1 MTGAILIVG
10 LALGAVIAHL
20 VSRTRVHAADQLT
33 DLMRV
38 ARDAAVADLESLRS
52 EASSNREALGLELT
66 GVREDL
72 ATAKTA
78 LATANTKL
86 EGEHRAHAERL
97 TQLQEAEGRIDERV
111 KAALTDALGGS
122 TKQLVAIA
130 KAELGKERVEAKRD
144 IDAEQKRMG
153 EMFGR
158 VDQTLGK
165 VAGKLE
171 EVEHDRITSREQLA
185 AQLRTMRESQSELM
199 AGTQALVGAL
209 RRPHVRGRW
218 GEVQLRNIIEA
229 AGMLPHVDFDEQVS
243 LPGEDGVLRPDACL
257 HLPGSRDVIVDSKVP
272 LEAYMES
279 LSATDPAE
287 QARLLTEHAR
297 HVRAHLSALD
307 SKSYWERLE
316 CSPDFV
322 VMFIPND
329 QVLLAAMEAD
339 RTLAREVERK
349 RVVIATPMNLM
360 ALLRI
365 IALGWRQEALADNAR
380 EIESLGRELYT
391 RLGGFA
397 TKLQTLGKRVGTL
410 VRGYNEAVA
419 SFESRVLPS
428 ARKMAALGTVAASEQ
443 LPAADQVTRVPREL
457 RARELDAM
465 HALEAGGAKHED
477 GENVSDDSG
486 EDDRDDGTNREEA
499 A

>member
-1 MTGAILIVG
+1 MKA
-10 LALGAVIAHL
+10 
-20 VSRTRVHAADQLT
+20 
-33 DLMRV
+33 
-38 ARDAAVADLESLRS
+38 E
-52 EASSNREALGLELT
+52 REAHAD
-66 GVREDL
+66 RL
-72 ATAKTA
+72 A
-78 LATANTKL
+78 
-86 EGEHRAHAERL
+86 
-97 TQLQEAEGRIDERV
+97 QLREAEGRIDERV
-111 KAALTDALGGS
+111 KAALADALGGS

-130 KAELGKERVEAKRD
+130 KAELGKERSEAKRE
-144 IDAEQKRMG
+144 IDAEHKRLG
-153 EMFGR
+153 EIFGH

-171 EVEHDRITSREQLA
+171 EVERDRITSREQLA
-185 AQLRTMRESQSELM
+185 AQLQTMRESQSELM

-243 LPGEDGVLRPDACL
+243 LPGEDGVLRPDVCL

-287 QARLLTEHAR
+287 QERLLTEHAR
-297 HVRAHLSALD
+297 HVRAHLTALD

-339 RTLAREVERK
+339 CTLAQEVERK

-365 IALGWRQEALADNAR
+365 IALGWARRRWPRRARDRVPRARALHAPKCVRGQAADSGQA
-380 EIESLGRELYT
+380 
-391 RLGGFA
+391 GGA
-397 TKLQTLGKRVGTL
+397 L
-410 VRGYNEAVA
+410 VRGYNDAIA

-428 ARKMAALGTVAASEQ
+428 ARRMAKLGTVAANQE
-443 LPAADQVTRVPREL
+443 LPTAEPITLVPREL
-457 RARELDAM
+457 RAQDLDVAL
-465 HALEAGGAKHED
+465 ALEVGEGEGDVELPGRDTEQTACGSRSNGAASAATVLRPAGLSPCGYRGPVARTA
-477 GENVSDDSG
+477 GERRICDALV
-486 EDDRDDGTNREEA
+486 EV
-499 A
+499 

>member
-1 MTGAILIVG
+1 MVLTGMCI
-10 LALGAVIAHL
+10 GAVVVHIMC
-20 VSRTRVHAADQLT
+20 RTRISALKQLVNEVRN
-33 DLMRV
+33 D
-38 ARDAAVADLESLRS
+38 RDAAIAELQSFRERTNDDR
-52 EASSNREALGLELT
+52 EASAL
-66 GVREDL
+66 DL
-72 ATAKTA
+72 AVLREQ

-86 EGEHRAHAERL
+86 EGVRAAHAERVTEL
-97 TQLQEAEGRIDERV
+97 KEVEGRIDERV

-122 TKQLVAIA
+122 TKQLVALA
-130 KAELGKERVEAKRD
+130 KAELGKERADAKRE
-144 IDAEQKRMG
+144 IGVEQKRLD

-158 VDQTLGK
+158 VDETLGK
-165 VAGKLE
+165 VSGKLE
-171 EVEHDRITSREQLA
+171 QVDRDRITSSEQLA
-185 AQLRTMRESQSELM
+185 AQLQVMRDSQSELA

-229 AGMLPHVDFDEQVS
+229 AGMLPHVDFDEQVT
-243 LPGEDGVLRPDACL
+243 LPGEDGVLRPDVCL

-287 QARLLTEHAR
+287 QERRLMEHAR
-297 HVRAHLSALD
+297 HVRAHLTALD

-339 RTLAREVERK
+339 RGLAQEVERK

-365 IALGWRQEALADNAR
+365 IALGWRQEALAENAR

-397 TKLQTLGKRVGTL
+397 AKLQALGKKMGTL
-410 VRGYNEAVA
+410 VRGYNDAIA
-419 SFESRVLPS
+419 SFEGRVLPS
-428 ARKMAALGTVAASEQ
+428 ARRMAKLGAAGAGGQ
-443 LPAADQVTRVPREL
+443 LTTAEPVTLTPREL
-457 RARELDAM
+457 RAQELDAGRALDAGESPDESEDILRGNADPDVDAADGRQHEAKAGAP
-465 HALEAGGAKHED
+465 HATASL
-477 GENVSDDSG
+477 
-486 EDDRDDGTNREEA
+486 
-499 A
+499 